1 MDKEKLQLKHIAP
14 YLPYGLRFINKNG
27 AILRMDAMQT
37 NGYKVWAHKKY
48 TKGVPDESDIN
59 YKYLNSLNCS
69 GEGYFLRQVK
79 PILRPL
85 SDLVKPL
92 PSGEIPFIKLFE
104 MYNRNEFSE
113 TPYKKKECDKI
124 ISCDYVYY
132 EFLKS
137 YECILK
143 YAFETSN
150 MGTLVYSFRYDP
162 QLRRFL
168 HRDETH
174 ERPLGVSHQI
184 DLFNFL
190 FEHHFDVY
198 GLCEKGL
205 AIDINK
211 INE

>member
-1 MDKEKLQLKHIAP
+1 MNMDKEKLQLTHIAP
-14 YLPYGLRFINKNG
+14 YLPYGLKVKWGIRVIKMNTGQGSSRHWIGISSLLKWYNSEMIEKPT
-27 AILRMDAMQT
+27 IL
-37 NGYKVWAHKKY
+37 
-48 TKGVPDESDIN
+48 
-59 YKYLNSLNCS
+59 
-69 GEGYFLRQVK
+69 
-79 PILRPL
+79 LRPL